1 MTLDQIYA
9 ILVAALPSITAVI
22 GIITVFIKIAKKFGD
37 LRDEV
42 KNSTDIKDVSD
53 QLKVVLQENAELKK
67 SMVALNTKVAHKLD
81 HIYLTEAQSEEQV
94 DGKKDK

>member
-1 MTLDQIYA
+1 MTLDQIYTM
-9 ILVAALPSITAVI
+9 LVAALPSITAVI
-22 GIITVFIKIAKKFGD
+22 GIVTVFIKIAKKFGD

-67 SMVALNTKVAHKLD
+67 SMVQLNKKVVNKLD
-81 HIYLTEAQSEEQV
+81 HIYIT
-94 DGKKDK
+94 DR